1 MKKLFT
7 HLENHDGLHR
17 DTTGRVESLEDALRQ
32 ASQTAGSVL
41 AEDLAN
47 GRTPVRIRLTI
58 ADDAGDTKAT
68 VTVDAH
74 IECGAE
80 AG

>member
-1 MKKLFT
+1 MQKLFT

-17 DTTGRVESLEDALRQ
+17 DTTGRVESLEDALRN

-41 AEDLAN
+41 TEDLAN
-47 GRTPVRIRLTI
+47 GRTPVRIRLII
-58 ADDAGDTKAT
+58 ADEAGDTKAT
-68 VTVDAH
+68 VAIDAH
-74 IECGAE
+74 VECEAE